1 VITDEEMGMRRALV
15 PLLIGLIALTTACG
29 SGSGSKSSKTEHPKR
44 LQGLVKTPAPQ
55 VGTLS
60 LPNAS
65 NGDQEFAFKAP
76 PGQILLV
83 YFGYTSC
90 PDICPG
96 TLAGLKLAIRRL
108 GTDADKVTVAMA
120 TVDPERDTG
129 PVLVEYLGRFF
140 KQKPAQA
147 LRTGDAA
154 RLQTVADGFG
164 VQYEVQKSA
173 DGKVEVGHTAL
184 VFAVNDQGQIVDA
197 WPFGMDDHSITDDL
211 RILLHREATSA

>member
-1 VITDEEMGMRRALV
+1 MRRALL
-15 PLLIGLIALTTACG
+15 PILIGVIAVTSACG
-29 SGSGSKSSKTEHPKR
+29 SGSTSSSTKSGDHPTK
-44 LQGLVKTPAPQ
+44 LQGIVKTPAPD

-60 LPNAS
+60 LPDAS
-65 NGDQEFAFKAP
+65 NGDRELPFKAP
-76 PGQILLV
+76 PGQIMLV

-96 TLAGLKLAIRRL
+96 TLAGVKLALRRL
-108 GTDADKVTVAMA
+108 GPDADKVTVAMA

-129 PVLVEYLGRFF
+129 PVLVEYLGHFF

-147 LRTGDAA
+147 LRTDDAA

-184 VFAVNDQGQIVDA
+184 VFAVDDQGRIVDA
-197 WPFGMDDHSITDDL
+197 WPFGMDDHAITDDL
-211 RILLHREATSA
+211 RILLSREAKSA

>member
-1 VITDEEMGMRRALV
+1 MRRALL
-15 PLLIGLIALTTACG
+15 PLLIGLMVVTTACG
-29 SGSGSKSSKTEHPKR
+29 SGSGSKSAKTPHPTQ

-65 NGDQEFAFKAP
+65 NGNQQFPFKAP
-76 PGQILLV
+76 PGQLLLV

-108 GTDADKVTVAMA
+108 GADADKVTVAMA

-129 PVLVEYLGRFF
+129 PVLVDYLGRFF
-140 KQKPAQA
+140 KQRPAQA
-147 LRTGDAA
+147 LRTDDPTQ
-154 RLQTVADGFG
+154 LQTVADGFG
-164 VQYEVQKSA
+164 VQYEVQKQA
-173 DGKVEVGHTAL
+173 NGKVEVGHTSL
-184 VFAVNDQGQIVDA
+184 VFAVDDQGRIIDA
-197 WPFGMDDHSITDDL
+197 WPFGMDDHAITDDL
-211 RILLHREATSA
+211 RILLSREAKTA

>member
-1 VITDEEMGMRRALV
+1 MRRALL
-15 PLLIGLIALTTACG
+15 PILIGVIAVTSACG
-29 SGSGSKSSKTEHPKR
+29 SASKSSSSKSEQPTK
-44 LQGLVKTPAPQ
+44 LQGIVKSPAPE

-65 NGDQEFAFKAP
+65 DGDQEFPFTAP
-76 PGQILLV
+76 PGQIMLV

-96 TLAGLKLAIRRL
+96 TLAGVKLALRRL
-108 GTDADKVTVAMA
+108 GPDADKVTIAMA

-129 PVLVEYLGRFF
+129 PVLVDYLANFF

-147 LRTGDAA
+147 LRTDDPQ

-164 VQYEVQKSA
+164 VQYEVVKDA
-173 DGKVEVGHTAL
+173 NGKVEVGHTAL
-184 VFAVNDQGQIVDA
+184 VFAVDDQGRIVDA
-197 WPFGMDDHSITDDL
+197 WPFGMDDQAITDDL
-211 RILLHREATSA
+211 RILLSREANAA

>member
-1 VITDEEMGMRRALV
+1 MRRALL
-15 PLLIGLIALTTACG
+15 PILIGVIAVTSAC
-29 SGSGSKSSKTEHPKR
+29 SGSGSTPAAEKKNPTQ
-44 LQGLVKTPAPQ
+44 LQGLVRVPAPQ
-55 VGTLS
+55 VGSLS

-65 NGDQEFAFKAP
+65 NGNQDFVFKAP
-76 PGQILLV
+76 KGQIVLA

-96 TLAGLKLAIRRL
+96 TLAGLKLALRRL
-108 GTDADKVTVAMA
+108 GKDTDKVTVAMA

-129 PVLVEYLGRFF
+129 PVLVDYLANFF

-147 LRTGDAA
+147 LRTDDPT

-164 VQYEVQKSA
+164 VQYDVKKGA

-184 VFAVNDQGQIVDA
+184 VFAVDDQGRVVDA
-197 WPFGMDDHSITDDL
+197 WPFGMDDHAITDDL
-211 RILLHREATSA
+211 RILLSREASTA

>member
-1 VITDEEMGMRRALV
+1 MRRALL
-15 PLLIGLIALTTACG
+15 PILIGLVAVTTACG
-29 SGSGSKSSKTEHPKR
+29 SGSGSKSAKTQHPTQ

-65 NGDQEFAFKAP
+65 NSGQEFPFKAP
-76 PGQILLV
+76 PGQLLLV

-129 PVLVEYLGRFF
+129 PVLVDYLGRFF

-147 LRTGDAA
+147 LRTDDPA

-164 VQYEVQKSA
+164 VQYEVKK
-173 DGKVEVGHTAL
+173 DPNGKVEVGHTAL
-184 VFAVNDQGQIVDA
+184 VFAVDDQGRIVDA
-197 WPFGMDDHSITDDL
+197 WPFGMDDHAISDDL
-211 RILLHREATSA
+211 RILLNREAKAA